1 MLQRG
6 SQSSSATDSA
16 QLESSCT
23 PSVDKLSREQFAG
36 AQNPF
41 CAAGPGLISFHRVLA
56 AVSKQLAGQPPNN
69 SSKPTPLRGVV
80 IGSRYQTNTPPQS
93 GAS

>member
-23 PSVDKLSREQFAG
+23 PSVVTRFREQLVG
-36 AQNPF
+36 AQNKF
-41 CAAGPGLISFHRVLA
+41 CAAGPGLTALPSTPGLRHQ
-56 AVSKQLAGQPPNN
+56 QLAGQPPNN
-69 SSKPTPLRGVV
+69 SFKPRPLRG
-80 IGSRYQTNTPPQS
+80 S
-93 GAS
+93 A